1 MATITTQKYQTLNR
15 ASVSGLPQDL
25 NWTPGCI
32 FCTALITFS
41 STVLDTVICSR
52 AVLGSLTVKGKL
64 QPCCNLRLNDLM
76 PKTLSW
82 MMAQQLGHFTGMCV
96 SLLSA
101 LSRLRIVS
109 QSRFQHKLLVLLV
122 VGLFTVGSQTL
133 GHWPPVCLH
142 LFMLEKYQH
151 TRRNRAK
158 GSNSGATEMPRPR
171 RVAGAPGNSVVSRLT
186 VKMPAPE
193 RRRRSKPASP
203 GLTSANPLPARGQRS
218 HLPSPLGAKSQRKYV
233 KSALKQ
239 PWLTSPRPC

>member
-1 MATITTQKYQTLNR
+1 MVLWSHRLDLWPQSPRRNTRHSTGPCQRSI
-15 ASVSGLPQDL
+15 SGS
-25 NWTPGCI
+25 TPDSW
-32 FCTALITFS
+32 LHLLHRFS
-41 STVLDTVICSR
+41 YFQFNCSGHSYLFPCG
-52 AVLGSLTVKGKL
+52 LGVFDRQRKL

-82 MMAQQLGHFTGMCV
+82 MMAQQLGHFTGICE

-109 QSRFQHKLLVLLV
+109 QSRVQQKLLVLLV
-122 VGLFTVGSQTL
+122 VGLFTVGSQTP

-158 GSNSGATEMPRPR
+158 GSNSGATEKPRPR
-171 RVAGAPGNSVVSRLT
+171 RVAGAPGNSVVSRFM

-203 GLTSANPLPARGQRS
+203 G
-218 HLPSPLGAKSQRKYV
+218 
-233 KSALKQ
+233 
-239 PWLTSPRPC
+239 